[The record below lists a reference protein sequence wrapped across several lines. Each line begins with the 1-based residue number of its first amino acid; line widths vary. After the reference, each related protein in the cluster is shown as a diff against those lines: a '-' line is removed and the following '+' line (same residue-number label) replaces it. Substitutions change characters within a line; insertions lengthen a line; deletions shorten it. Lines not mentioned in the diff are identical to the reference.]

1 MKIIA
6 QLTVA
11 GEMVPGNGEDS
22 KSHMVTED
30 EGYIGVFDGCGGLG
44 SKRYDCAK
52 GHTGAYLA
60 SRLAARRVWE
70 LERKY
75 PGYLHKYDAADKLQR
90 FLASQFKTY
99 KACLEDSGTAFKM
112 KGDLQKSLPTT
123 AVIAAVRCHED
134 GIDAKYLWAGD
145 SRGYILTQ
153 CGLAQVTADDIE
165 GDEDALSN
173 LSGDARLK
181 NMLNADV
188 PFVLNEKQIEVHE
201 PCILLA
207 ATDGV
212 FGYIAT
218 PMEFEY
224 LLLWTLNNAKS
235 LLQWEESLKRE
246 ISKFASDDFTL
257 SMVVC
262 GFKNFEDLRAYF
274 YVRQQEMFKQY
285 IHPMKQEREAGLP
298 VHSEELWQRYK
309 VTYEAYL

>member
-11 GEMVPGNGEDS
+11 GEMMQGYGEDS
-22 KSHMVTED
+22 KSHNVTESG
-30 EGYIGVFDGCGGLG
+30 GYISVFDGCGGLG
-44 SKRYDCAK
+44 SKRYEQAK

-60 SRLAARRVWE
+60 SRLAAKRVLE

-75 PGYLHKYDAADKLQR
+75 PGYLYAHDAAAKLQR
-90 FLASQFKTY
+90 FLSRQFKTY
-99 KACLEDSGTAFKM
+99 KACLEDAQPTFKM
-112 KGDLQKSLPTT
+112 KGDLQKALPTT
-123 AVIAAVRCHED
+123 AVIIAAQCDED
-134 GIDAKYLWAGD
+134 GIAGKYLWAGD
-145 SRGYILTQ
+145 SRGYILTRR
-153 CGLAQVTADDIE
+153 GLAQVTADDIE

-188 PFVLNEKQIEVHE
+188 PFVLNEKTIEVRE
-201 PCILLA
+201 PSVLLA

-224 LLLWTLNNAKS
+224 LLLSTLNRAQAF
-235 LLQWEESLKRE
+235 LQWEENLKTE

-257 SMVVC
+257 SMMIC
-262 GFKNFEDLRAYF
+262 GFKNFEALKTYF
-274 YVRQQEMFKQY
+274 YERQQELFKQY
-285 IHPMKQEREAGLP
+285 IYPMKQAREAQMP
-298 VHSEELWQRYK
+298 VHSQTLWQRYREH
-309 VTYEAYL
+309 YEEYL